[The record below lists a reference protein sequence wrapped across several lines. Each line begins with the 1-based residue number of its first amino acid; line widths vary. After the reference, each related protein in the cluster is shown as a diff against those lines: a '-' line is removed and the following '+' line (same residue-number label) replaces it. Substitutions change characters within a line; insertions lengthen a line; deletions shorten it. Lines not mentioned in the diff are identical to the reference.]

1 MRWTIRR
8 KLLALATVS
17 VLFLGLSVGVGVW
30 AERDLSAAADAERVL
45 GVTLRDHMDVD
56 MMQDALRGDVLLAL
70 LAEGA
75 PQRREAE
82 ERLAEHRGE
91 LQAALDSVA
100 ARRLPPALAE
110 RMRAF
115 APQARA
121 FGDLAAE
128 LVALTVRDRPAAQAR
143 LGGFLAE
150 FSAQEDRSDGITE
163 ALSTASDVGA
173 ARQDLVAA
181 RLIWGLTGGGFAG
194 LVLLIVL
201 SQAVARSI
209 LRPLQ
214 AVTDR
219 LAEVANGDGDLTARV
234 TYEGADE
241 LGELAR
247 SFNTFVGKIEETVQL
262 IAENAV
268 ALAAAAEEMAVVSRQ
283 LTTSS
288 ETGRAQS
295 GQAALTAGTVSGSVT
310 TIATAVEQL
319 SAAIKEIARS
329 ASEASTVASEAAVLA
344 SEADRNVE
352 LLGQGSEEIGEVIN
366 SITAVAQKTNLLAL
380 NATIEA
386 ARAGDAGKGFAV
398 VANEVKELANQAGA
412 SSEDIGRRIQMV
424 QGQVKD
430 VVEAIRRIARVVD
443 QINQFQAGVASAV
456 EEQSAVASEMGR
468 GVQDAARG
476 TTEIADVM
484 RQAAETADQSSTA
497 SGEAART
504 AADLA
509 RMATELERLV
519 GQFRTG
525 GGTGTRGGAHGA
537 ARPGTRVAAGV

>member
-8 KLLALATVS
+8 KLLAFAAVS
-17 VLFLGLSVGVGVW
+17 VFFLGVSVAVGVW
-30 AERDLSAAADAERVL
+30 ADRDLDKASDVERTL
-45 GVTLRDHMDVD
+45 GLTLRDHMDVD
-56 MMQDALRGDVLLAL
+56 MMQDALRGDVLLAMQ
-70 LAEGA
+70 AETPA
-75 PQRREAE
+75 DRSEAE
-82 ERLAEHRGE
+82 AALQEHVEE
-91 LQAALDSVA
+91 LHHALDSVA
-100 ARRLPPALAE
+100 SRELVPALTE
-110 RMRAF
+110 QLHAF

-121 FGDLAAE
+121 FADHAAE
-128 LVALTVRDRPAAQAR
+128 MVQLAGRDRSAAHAR
-143 LGGFLAE
+143 LGAFRAE
-150 FSAQEDRSDGITE
+150 FRAIEDKSDAVTA
-163 ALSTASDVGA
+163 ALSQASVESA
-173 ARQDLVAA
+173 ARQDVVAA
-181 RLIWGLTGGGFAG
+181 RLIGGLTIGGLLG

-201 SQAVARSI
+201 SQVVARSI
-209 LRPLQ
+209 LTPLK

-219 LAEVANGDGDLTARV
+219 LAEVAHGDGDLTARV
-234 TYEGADE
+234 PYDGADE

-247 SFNTFVGKIEETVQL
+247 SFNTFVGKIEETVSL

-295 GQAALTAGTVSGSVT
+295 GQAAVTAGTVNSSVT

-319 SAAIKEIARS
+319 SAAIREIARS
-329 ASEASTVASEAAVLA
+329 ASEAATVASEAAALA
-344 SEADRNVE
+344 SQADRNVE
-352 LLGQGSEEIGEVIN
+352 LLGQGSVEIGEVIN

-412 SSEDIGRRIQMV
+412 SSEDIGRRIQTV
-424 QGQVKD
+424 QAQVKD

-476 TTEIADVM
+476 TSEIADVM
-484 RQAAETADQSSTA
+484 RLAAQTADESSTA

-509 RMATELERLV
+509 RMASALERLV

-525 GGTGTRGGAHGA
+525 GQGGGRSGAQGATRPA
-537 ARPGTRVAAGV
+537 TRVAVGV